1 MPTHPIGPTWRAWLH
16 AETTS
21 DGLRPTT
28 ITSYRTHLNHLANYV
43 GPDLPLHQLTP
54 ELIEQW
60 LASMVHRSGAKAG
73 EQLEAS
79 TRRTRLAAV
88 RAFTAWAVARKLI
101 TSDPATLVRAPK
113 VRRRPPPR
121 ARADDLARVLALA
134 EPRDRVMLVVLLQ
147 TGIRRGELAGL
158 RVQDWDGGGRL
169 YVADA
174 KGWRERWVTVPAE
187 ARRELGHWVAL
198 LGRPDGP
205 MWPSSHR
212 PGRGLAPGTI
222 SHLVA
227 QAGLRAGVRLW
238 THLLRHTA
246 LSDAA
251 AAGATSH
258 QLQRQS
264 GHRYSSTL
272 DGYVNLDLG
281 DVAPAWEGRRY
292 RAAG

>member
-1 MPTHPIGPTWRAWLH
+1 MASNPIGPTVHAWLH
-16 AETTS
+16 AEQH
-21 DGLRPTT
+21 GLRPAT
-28 ITSYRTHLNHLANYV
+28 ITTYRRHLHSLAGHV
-43 GPDLPLHQLTP
+43 GPTLPLHHLTT
-54 ELIEQW
+54 ELVEQW

-88 RAFTAWAVARKLI
+88 RAFTAWAVARELI
-101 TSDPATLVRAPK
+101 DRDPAAQVRAPK

-147 TGIRRGELAGL
+147 TAIRRGELAGL
-158 RVQDWDGGGRL
+158 RIEDWDGAGRL

-187 ARRELGHWVAL
+187 AQRELTHWVAL
-198 LGRPDGP
+198 LGRHDGP

-212 PGRGLAPGTI
+212 PGQGLAPGTI

-227 QAGLRAGVRLW
+227 QAGRRAGVRLW

-251 AAGATSH
+251 AGGATSH

-272 DGYVNLDLG
+272 DGYVHLQLG
-281 DVAPAWEGRRY
+281 EVAEAWEGRSY

>member
-1 MPTHPIGPTWRAWLH
+1 MA
-16 AETTS
+16 
-21 DGLRPTT
+21 
-28 ITSYRTHLNHLANYV
+28 HL
-43 GPDLPLHQLTP
+43 Q
-54 ELIEQW
+54 
-60 LASMVHRSGAKAG
+60 
-73 EQLEAS
+73 AS

-88 RAFTAWAVARKLI
+88 RAFTAWAHDRQLLDR
-101 TSDPATLVRAPK
+101 DPATLVRAPK

-147 TGIRRGELAGL
+147 TAIRRAELAGL
-158 RVQDWDGGGRL
+158 QVGDWDGAGRL
-169 YVADA
+169 YIADA
-174 KGWRERWVTVPAE
+174 KGWSERWVTVPAE
-187 ARRELGHWVAL
+187 AQRELGHWVAL

-212 PGRGLAPGTI
+212 PGHGLALGTI
-222 SHLVA
+222 SHIVSA
-227 QAGLRAGVRLW
+227 AGRRAGVRLW

-272 DGYVNLDLG
+272 DGYVHLQLD